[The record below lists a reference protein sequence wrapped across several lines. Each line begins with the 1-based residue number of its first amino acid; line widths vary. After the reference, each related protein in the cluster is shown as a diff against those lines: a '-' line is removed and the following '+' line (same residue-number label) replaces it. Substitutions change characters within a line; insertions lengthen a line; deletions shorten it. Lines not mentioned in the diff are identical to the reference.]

1 MTDTQPL
8 ALDQTGLMHL
18 CDAFVRLLDPFGEVV
33 LHDWR
38 SQTISYISGQL
49 SNRQVGDPSFVDDL
63 ELGNDPG
70 PVFGP
75 FRKTNPDG
83 RLIKSISILFND
95 ADGNPTTLLCFNIDT
110 SRFEAAHALLSHFI
124 SIPEGGQDNPLADDW
139 LENLNTFVARWR
151 IENGLTEAPLSVG
164 NRHRLISALIEKQVF
179 ERSKAADAVAA
190 AIGVSR
196 ATVYN
201 DLKLLEQTTGQQC
214 R

>member
-8 ALDQTGLMHL
+8 ALNQTGLMHL

-110 SRFEAAHALLSHFI
+110 SRFEAAHAVVAFHFD
-124 SIPEGGQDNPLADDW
+124 PGGWA
-139 LENLNTFVARWR
+139 
-151 IENGLTEAPLSVG
+151 
-164 NRHRLISALIEKQVF
+164 
-179 ERSKAADAVAA
+179 
-190 AIGVSR
+190 
-196 ATVYN
+196 
-201 DLKLLEQTTGQQC
+201 GQPAGG
-214 R
+214 